1 MDGVFLMKIIDLLR
15 SVVGGL
21 RAQSHYLR
29 RLRPEFKSVAE
40 KYPDTISGK
49 SSGDLFVNYK
59 GYLRNDLS
67 KCSGCGAC
75 IPLCP
80 VRALSMD
87 TESRSD
93 GSFAVKNFKIHL
105 GRCFSCS
112 ACVEACPESSLSYS
126 RDFEL
131 VSEKSD
137 DLVMTTYAGEKKGPE
152 HGRIRTYE
160 VRR

>member
-1 MDGVFLMKIIDLLR
+1 MKVLELLK
-15 SVVGGL
+15 SVVAGL
-21 RAQSHYLR
+21 NAQIQYLR
-29 RLRPEFKSVAE
+29 RLRPEYKSVAE
-40 KYPDTISGK
+40 KYPDSISGK
-49 SSGDLFVNYK
+49 SSSDLFVNYK

-80 VRALSMD
+80 VAALSMD

-112 ACVEACPESSLSYS
+112 ACVEACPESSLGYS
-126 RDFEL
+126 KDFEL

-137 DLVMTTYAGEKKGPE
+137 DLVMVTFASEKKGPE
-152 HGRIRTYE
+152 QGRIRTYE